1 MAFVC
6 HVKYR
11 SVTEIVTCI
20 LLTSNQMIFLVQFGI
35 NKHSHIFQRLQLH
48 SPYGLVQ
55 YWSSLKKFTPAYLF
69 HVALEIMRL
78 PIQIA
83 LHSGQLPLIFLR

>member
-35 NKHSHIFQRLQLH
+35 NKHSQIFQRLQIALALR
-48 SPYGLVQ
+48 LVQ
-55 YWSSLKKFTPAYLF
+55 FFVVFEKFARAYLF
-69 HVALEIMRL
+69 QIALEI
-78 PIQIA
+78 I
-83 LHSGQLPLIFLR
+83 